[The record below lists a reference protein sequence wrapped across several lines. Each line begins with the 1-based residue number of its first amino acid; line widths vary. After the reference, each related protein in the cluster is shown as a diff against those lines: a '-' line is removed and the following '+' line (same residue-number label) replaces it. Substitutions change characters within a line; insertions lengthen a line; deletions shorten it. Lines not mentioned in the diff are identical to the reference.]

1 MLVPSVFSSE
11 ETGGVSFDRW
21 LVNLHIHSIQK
32 EKIYMNV
39 NETIFLYT
47 DDKDNQYYR
56 LDELGLF
63 TELSICKGELKEK
76 NIYLLGL
83 LSNGLLRCGS

>member
-1 MLVPSVFSSE
+1 
-11 ETGGVSFDRW
+11 
-21 LVNLHIHSIQK
+21 
-32 EKIYMNV
+32 MNV

>member
-39 NETIFLYT
+39 NETITAVTLEVSSG
-47 DDKDNQYYR
+47 Q
-56 LDELGLF
+56 
-63 TELSICKGELKEK
+63 
-76 NIYLLGL
+76 NIKRKQIMIIAKLVFFVI
-83 LSNGLLRCGS
+83 